1 MRDQTGM
8 LSLSRAGH
16 PRRDDC
22 FAGFTGSEQIRNP
35 IRSDRKRKRV
45 GLYERYLALRIRRHG
60 GDPPDH
66 IALVI
71 TERDLL
77 ERGAYETLTDC
88 FHWAFEYASQV
99 TVYVSV
105 LDAAAVPALRR
116 ELETIDAPR
125 EVAVRGPDDR
135 TRADAPIRIGIGLG
149 GKHEFTSAV
158 RTLAED
164 VDAGDVDPDEIDAEQ
179 VEEHLIFPSEPD
191 LVIKTGAERLSDFMI
206 WQSVYS
212 ELYFTDIN
220 WRDFRQR
227 DFLRAVLEYCN
238 RSRRFGQ

>member
-1 MRDQTGM
+1 M
-8 LSLSRAGH
+8 
-16 PRRDDC
+16 
-22 FAGFTGSEQIRNP
+22 GS
-35 IRSDRKRKRV
+35 DGKLTAV
-45 GLYERYLALRIRRHG
+45 GLYEQYLSLRIRRHDG
-60 GDPPDH
+60 EFPDH

-77 ERGAYETLTDC
+77 ERDAYGTLTD
-88 FHWAFEYASQV
+88 FFAWAFEYATQV

-116 ELETIDAPR
+116 ELETLEAPR

-135 TRADAPIRIGIGLG
+135 TPAEAPIRIGIGLG

-158 RTLAED
+158 RTLAEH
-164 VDAGDVDPDEIDAEQ
+164 VDDGQLAPEEIDDER
-179 VEEHLIFPSEPD
+179 VENHLVFPSEPD

-212 ELYFTDIN
+212 ELYFTDVN
-220 WRDFRQR
+220 WRDFRKR
-227 DFLRAVLEYCN
+227 DFLRAVREYCN
-238 RSRRFGQ
+238 RSRRFGR